1 MSAENLFVVVT
12 VHVLAKHLDELRALI
27 NPGATN
33 EEIISDAIISGL
45 VELRW
50 HASLRAEQ
58 DKA

>member
-27 NPGATN
+27 NPGATD
-33 EEIISDAIISGL
+33 EEIISDAIINGL
-45 VELRW
+45 VDLRW
-50 HASLRAEQ
+50 RASVKAEE